1 MVEDHRSPPTSCGNL
16 LQSLL
21 VKFLG
26 SLNMAKSASP
36 IRLQQDIMRA
46 AEATG
51 RRFHRST
58 AEQIEG
64 RALGVASLI
73 YDIC

>member
-1 MVEDHRSPPTSCGNL
+1 
-16 LQSLL
+16 
-21 VKFLG
+21 
-26 SLNMAKSASP
+26 MAKSASP